1 MANVGT
7 AAAGKTLIGAG
18 PNSSPTFASIG
29 TNSGLTNHGLIVGQN
44 NGAFVA
50 TGAGSTGQIMQSQ
63 GGSADPTYTTATY
76 PSTTTINQILFS
88 SANNVVGAITTAN
101 DGVLI
106 TSNTGVPSFLANGT
120 TGQILTA
127 TTGSPPSWQTFTAA
141 FPWLDQSGS
150 FTAAINTGYFLT
162 AAATPTLP
170 ASPSQGDRVSFAA
183 DSSGSV
189 VVTANTGQKIRIG
202 NNISSTAGTATN
214 SAQGDSLNLVYRST
228 GATWIAMS
236 ADGNWTTA

>member
-18 PNSSPTFASIG
+18 NTLSPTFASIG

-44 NGAFVA
+44 LGAFVA
-50 TGAGSTGQIMQSQ
+50 TGAGNTGQIMQSQ
-63 GGSADPTYTTATY
+63 GASADPTYTTATY
-76 PSTTTINQILFS
+76 PSTTTINQILYS
-88 SANNVVGAITTAN
+88 SAANTVGGITGANN
-101 DGVLI
+101 GVLI
-106 TSNTGVPSFLANGT
+106 TSNTGVPSLLANGT

-127 TTGSPPSWQTFTAA
+127 TTGSPPSWGTITGA
-141 FPWLDQSGS
+141 FPWTDQSGT
-150 FTAAINTGYFLT
+150 FTAAINNGYFLT

-170 ASPSQGDRVSFAA
+170 AAPSQGDRVSFAA

-214 SAQGDSLNLVYRST
+214 SAQGDSLTLVYRTT
-228 GATWIAMS
+228 GATWIS
-236 ADGNWTTA
+236 ISSEGNWTTA